1 MLSELRVLDAVRISL
16 ISATMLYASYSDW
29 VSREVDDKVWIISGV
44 IGGALTALDLLLTWS
59 LRYLILAL
67 ISIGVGCGLAYAFYC
82 FGFYGGADAKAVMVI
97 SIGLPL
103 YYPRM
108 MLHPFTGL
116 ASLSNG
122 LLISLMMPVSMLII
136 NLSAILRGE
145 DLFEGFEHESRIRK
159 LAALFFGIR
168 VKDARRRK
176 FWLPLEEEKDGR
188 RYFNFNIL
196 TFELEEPKRD
206 DCWVTPGLPLLLFIT
221 AGLLIF
227 IFLGDLIYII
237 ALILIH

>member
-1 MLSELRVLDAVRISL
+1 MRIAL
-16 ISATMLYASYSDW
+16 VSAAMLYSSYSDW
-29 VSREVDDKVWIISGV
+29 VSREVDDRVWIISGI
-44 IGGALTALDLLLTWS
+44 IGGALTALDLVLIWN

-67 ISIGVGCGLAYAFYC
+67 ISIGLGCGLAYAFYY

-108 MLHPFTGL
+108 RLHPFTGL

-122 LLISLMMPVSMLII
+122 LLISLIIPISMLII
-136 NLSAILRGE
+136 NLSTILRGE
-145 DLFEGFEHESRIRK
+145 KIFEGFEHESRIRK

-168 VKDARRRK
+168 VRGARRRK
-176 FWLPLEEEKDGR
+176 FWLPLEEERDGR
-188 RYFNFNIL
+188 RYFSFNIL

-206 DCWVTPGLPLLLFIT
+206 DSWVTPGLPLLLFIT
-221 AGLLIF
+221 TGFLTF
-227 IFLGDLIYII
+227 ILFGDLIYVI
-237 ALILIH
+237 ASIFIR

>member
-1 MLSELRVLDAVRISL
+1 LLSELRVLDAVRISL

-29 VSREVDDKVWIISGV
+29 VSREVDDKVWIISGI
-44 IGGALTALDLLLTWS
+44 IGGALTALDLILTWS
-59 LRYLILAL
+59 LRYLIIAV
-67 ISIGVGCGLAYAFYC
+67 ISIVVGCGLAYAFYY

-122 LLISLMMPVSMLII
+122 LLISLIMPVSMLII
-136 NLSAILRGE
+136 NLSTILRGE
-145 DLFEGFEHESRIRK
+145 DIFEGFEHESRIRK

-176 FWLPLEEEKDGR
+176 FWLPLEEERDGR
-188 RYFNFNIL
+188 RYFSFNIL

-221 AGLLIF
+221 TG
-227 IFLGDLIYII
+227 FLMFVLFGDLIYVI
-237 ALILIH
+237 ASFLIH

>member
-1 MLSELRVLDAVRISL
+1 MLSELKVLDAARISL

-29 VSREVDDKVWIISGV
+29 VSREVDDKVWIVSGI
-44 IGGALTALDLLLTWS
+44 IGGALTALDLILTWS

-67 ISIGVGCGLAYAFYC
+67 ISIGFGCGLAYAFYY

-108 MLHPFTGL
+108 RIHPFTGL

-122 LLISLMMPVSMLII
+122 LLISLIIPISMLII
-136 NLSAILRGE
+136 NLSTILRGE
-145 DLFEGFEHESRIRK
+145 KIFEGFEHESRIRK

-168 VKDARRRK
+168 VRDARRRK
-176 FWLPLEEEKDGR
+176 FWLPLEEERDGR
-188 RYFNFNIL
+188 RYFSFNIL

-206 DCWVTPGLPLLLFIT
+206 DSWVTPGLPLLLFIT
-221 AGLLIF
+221 TGFLTF
-227 IFLGDLIYII
+227 ILLGDLIYVI
-237 ALILIH
+237 ASIFIH

>member
-1 MLSELRVLDAVRISL
+1 MLSELKVLDAVRISL
-16 ISATMLYASYSDW
+16 ISATMLYSSYSDW

-67 ISIGVGCGLAYAFYC
+67 ISIGLGCGLAYAFYY

-122 LLISLMMPVSMLII
+122 LLISLIMPVSMLII
-136 NLSAILRGE
+136 NLSTILRGE
-145 DLFEGFEHESRIRK
+145 DLFKGFEHESRIRK

-168 VKDARRRK
+168 VRDARRRR
-176 FWLPLEEEKDGR
+176 FWLPLEEERDGR
-188 RYFNFNIL
+188 RYFSFNIL

-221 AGLLIF
+221 AGLLTF
-227 IFLGDLIYII
+227 IFLGDLIYVI
-237 ALILIH
+237 ASILIH